1 VELKSVLQDRRAEI
15 LSRWRELTLSVYP
28 ADTVRFLKRER
39 DRFQNP
45 VGHATGDA
53 LSALLDGLL
62 EDWPAERVDEAL
74 DGIVRIR
81 AVQDLAPSRALEF
94 VFLFKHAVRKEAGA
108 APPDMLAELDA
119 AVDRLALRAFDAYM
133 RCRERTY
140 ALRADELRRR
150 TAKLLERAERSFG
163 APEENNV
170 STDGKGGS
178 GA

>member
-1 VELKSVLQDRRAEI
+1 LKLKSVLQDRQGEI
-15 LSRWRELTLSVYP
+15 LSRWRELALSVYP
-28 ADTVRFLKRER
+28 EDTVRFLKRER

-53 LSALLDGLL
+53 LGALLDGLL
-62 EDWPAERVDEAL
+62 EDWPAERLDEAL

-81 AVQDLAPSRALEF
+81 AVQDLEPSRALEF
-94 VFLFKHAVRKEAGA
+94 VFLLKGVVREEAGEASA
-108 APPDMLAELDA
+108 AMLAELDE
-119 AVDRLALRAFDAYM
+119 AVDRLGLRAFDAYM
-133 RCRERTY
+133 RCRERVY
-140 ALRADELRRR
+140 ELRADDVRRR

-163 APEENNV
+163 AAEENNM

>member
-1 VELKSVLQDRRAEI
+1 
-15 LSRWRELTLSVYP
+15 
-28 ADTVRFLKRER
+28 
-39 DRFQNP
+39 
-45 VGHATGDA
+45 
-53 LSALLDGLL
+53 LLDGLL
-62 EDWPAERVDEAL
+62 EDWPAEQLDEAL

-94 VFLFKHAVRKEAGA
+94 VFLLKHAVREVEGDGSTA
-108 APPDMLAELDA
+108 MLAEVDA

-133 RCRERTY
+133 RCRERVY

-150 TAKLLERAERSFG
+150 TAKLLERVERSFG
-163 APEENNV
+163 APEENNI